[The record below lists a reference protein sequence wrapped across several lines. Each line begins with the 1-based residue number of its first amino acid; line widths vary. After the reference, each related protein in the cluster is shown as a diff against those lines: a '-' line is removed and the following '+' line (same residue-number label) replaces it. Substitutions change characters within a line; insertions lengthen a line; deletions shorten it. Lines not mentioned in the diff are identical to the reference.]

1 MATQPVANTLFSES
15 PVHAAD
21 AEGTVRDDG
30 KRPGHRGEFERLWRG
45 FMTARVMLGLVLLA
59 LQGSL
64 WVMGQSTNSTLIFVC
79 GGYFAATLAVR
90 LFAQPRRLGRSFDSQ
105 WVFTIAV
112 DILVFTV
119 LQFLQGSSINY
130 APLLALPV
138 LLASVLGS
146 LWLGVGTAAGASLLL
161 LGYSAW
167 LSEHGGGDT
176 AAHFAQSALT
186 GAGCFVIAF
195 LSNQLSTR
203 LVQEEQRAKQGQLA
217 VRLQRQVNSLV
228 IETLADGILV
238 VDATGNVRAANPAA
252 RNMLGTELS
261 PLDVSFDLR
270 GVPAWSALAELAL
283 QSFTSLELRHTDL
296 VVHHTGQ
303 GQRRLRVRT
312 RLTSDDGNPHNG
324 DSLCVM
330 FLQDQREMEARMRTE
345 KLASMGRMSA
355 AVAHEIRNPL
365 AAIVQANALLDEDV
379 SDPKHRQLTQMVAQN
394 AQRLGRIVDDVLDIS
409 RAQTRGLSATAQAL
423 PLSETV
429 AHVWRDWSQQTS
441 SQHLVG
447 LTPLSPDIQVAFEPD
462 HLRRVLVNLL
472 DNALR
477 YASGQNGAIQ
487 IDVTRNRNGQGAVG
501 VWSDGAPL
509 EPSVEQHLFEPF
521 FSSESRSS
529 GLGLYICREL
539 CEGHGASIVYQRS
552 QRSVGAQST
561 EGNEFFVTF
570 RTARSADRAR
580 ARDSAAL

>member
-1 MATQPVANTLFSES
+1 MASPPAAPAWFAPSPQDAGDGANSALHG
-15 PVHAAD
+15 P
-21 AEGTVRDDG
+21 
-30 KRPGHRGEFERLWRG
+30 PGEFERLWRG
-45 FMTARVMLGLVLLA
+45 FMTARVALGLILLA
-59 LQGSL
+59 LQGTL
-64 WVMGQSTNSTLIFVC
+64 WALGQSTNSTLIFVC

-90 LFAQPRRLGRSFDSQ
+90 LFARPRRMGRSFDPL
-105 WVFTIAV
+105 WVFTIGI

-146 LWLGVGTAAGASLLL
+146 LWLGVGTAASVSLLL
-161 LGYSAW
+161 LGYSSW
-167 LSEHGGGDT
+167 LAQHGGGDP

-203 LVQEEQRAKQGQLA
+203 LVQEELRTQQGQLA
-217 VRLQRQVNSLV
+217 VRLQRQVNALV
-228 IETLADGILV
+228 IETLSDGILV
-238 VDATGNVRAANPAA
+238 VDATGTVRAANPAA
-252 RNMLGTELS
+252 RTMLGTELS
-261 PLDVSFDLR
+261 RRDVSFDLKA
-270 GVPAWSALAELAL
+270 VPAWNALAELAL
-283 QSFTSLELRHTDL
+283 QSYNRLELRHNDL
-296 VVHHTGQ
+296 VVHHPGQ
-303 GQRRLRVRT
+303 GERRLRVRT
-312 RLTSDDGNPHNG
+312 RLTSEHGNPHSG

-379 SDPKHRQLTQMVAQN
+379 VDPKHRQLTQMVAQN

-409 RAQTRGLSATAQAL
+409 RAQTRGLAATAQAL
-423 PLSETV
+423 PLSNTV
-429 AHVWRDWSQQTS
+429 AHVWHDWSQQTS
-441 SQHLVG
+441 SQNLVR
-447 LTPLSPDIQVAFEPD
+447 LVPLSPDIQVVFEPD

-487 IDVTRNRNGQGAVG
+487 IDVTRNADGQGTVG
-501 VWSDGAPL
+501 VWSDGPPL

-539 CEGHGASIVYQRS
+539 CEGHGAAIVYQRS
-552 QRSVGAQST
+552 QRTIGKQST

-570 RTARSADRAR
+570 RTARSGDRTRAR
-580 ARDSAAL
+580 ESTAV

>member
-1 MATQPVANTLFSES
+1 MANPPAAPTWFAPS
-15 PVHAAD
+15 PPDTGDSAG
-21 AEGTVRDDG
+21 GTG
-30 KRPGHRGEFERLWRG
+30 SAQYGPPGEFERLWRG
-45 FMTARVMLGLVLLA
+45 FMTARVTLGLVLLA
-59 LQGSL
+59 LQGTL
-64 WVMGQSTNSTLIFVC
+64 WALGQSTNSTLIFVC

-90 LFAQPRRLGRSFDSQ
+90 LFARPRRMGRSYDPQ
-105 WVFTIAV
+105 WVFTIGV
-112 DILVFTV
+112 DVLVFTV

-146 LWLGVGTAAGASLLL
+146 LSLGVGTAASVSLLL
-161 LGYSAW
+161 LGYSSW
-167 LSEHGGGDT
+167 LAEHGGGDP

-203 LVQEEQRAKQGQLA
+203 LVQEELRTKQGQLA
-217 VRLQRQVNSLV
+217 VRLQQQVNALV
-228 IETLADGILV
+228 IETLSDGILV
-238 VDATGNVRAANPAA
+238 VDASGSVRAANPAA
-252 RNMLGTELS
+252 RTMLGTELS
-261 PLDVSFDLR
+261 RRDVSFDLK

-283 QSFTSLELRHTDL
+283 QSFTRVELRHTDL
-296 VVHHTGQ
+296 VVHHPGQ
-303 GQRRLRVRT
+303 GERRLRVRT
-312 RLTSDDGNPHNG
+312 RLTSEHGIAHSG

-379 SDPKHRQLTQMVAQN
+379 VDPKHRQLTQMVAQN

-409 RAQTRGLSATAQAL
+409 RAQTRGISATAQAL
-423 PLSETV
+423 SLSETV
-429 AHVWRDWSQQTS
+429 ANVWRDWSQQTS
-441 SQHLVG
+441 SQHLVAMV
-447 LTPLSPDIQVAFEPD
+447 PLSPDIQVAFESD

-487 IDVTRNRNGQGAVG
+487 IDVTRNADGQGVVG
-501 VWSDGAPL
+501 VWSDGLPL

-539 CEGHGASIVYQRS
+539 CEGHGATIVYQRS
-552 QRSVGAQST
+552 PRTRGAERT

-570 RTARSADRAR
+570 RTARSSDRSRAR
-580 ARDSAAL
+580 ERAAT